1 MKCIH
6 RYQPIKYMHLGEI
19 FQITLRPT
27 QACLTQNDAA
37 ISRNMYEGS
46 LSWRRLLLSI
56 PKDLF
61 FLNLALKKF
70 YWSLGCGCRSSNP
83 RFHEQ

>member
-1 MKCIH
+1 
-6 RYQPIKYMHLGEI
+6 MHLEVI

-27 QACLTQNDAA
+27 QACLTQNGAA

>member
-6 RYQPIKYMHLGEI
+6 RYQPIKYMHLEVI

-61 FLNLALKKF
+61 FFFKLSIEKVLSVARLWLPKF
-70 YWSLGCGCRSSNP
+70 ES
-83 RFHEQ
+83 